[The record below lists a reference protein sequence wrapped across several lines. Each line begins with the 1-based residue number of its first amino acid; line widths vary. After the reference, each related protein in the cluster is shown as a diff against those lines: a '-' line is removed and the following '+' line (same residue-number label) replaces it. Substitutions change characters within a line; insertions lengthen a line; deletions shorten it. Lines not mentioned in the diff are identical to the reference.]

1 MYNLSC
7 KQSNKQKQQQKTETN
22 KTKQKFSLRKTE
34 IIYFLI
40 MDKGRSRVDISLN
53 FNNLKRR
60 DVQA

>member
-7 KQSNKQKQQQKTETN
+7 KQTNKQKQQQKTETN

>member
-7 KQSNKQKQQQKTETN
+7 KQTNKQKQQQKTETN

-40 MDKGRSRVDISLN
+40 MDKGRSTPGWTFL
-53 FNNLKRR
+53 
-60 DVQA
+60 

>member
-7 KQSNKQKQQQKTETN
+7 KQTNKQKQQQKTETH

-53 FNNLKRR
+53 FNNLKRK
-60 DVQA
+60 DFQA